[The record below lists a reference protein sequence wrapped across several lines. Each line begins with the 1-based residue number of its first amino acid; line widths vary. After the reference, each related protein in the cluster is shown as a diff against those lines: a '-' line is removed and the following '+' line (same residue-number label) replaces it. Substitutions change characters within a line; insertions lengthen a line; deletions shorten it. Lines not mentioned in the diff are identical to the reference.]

1 MSVGNVEKPLVVP
14 ITFTY
19 MKIFTVERNLT
30 CVISVEKLSFIAIP

>member
-1 MSVGNVEKPLVVP
+1 
-14 ITFTY
+14 